1 MKHRR
6 IEPIPIRRRIASVQC
21 RIPGGGIAGLVVVAT
36 ALAILAVSCSAD
48 GAGGSGAGASS
59 DSPTVAGSGSS
70 VSTANPAA
78 KEPVVAVVKA
88 ALPAVVN
95 VTTDLFQPNPFGG
108 TPRQGRG
115 VGTGFIVRSDGI
127 IVTNCHVVEGAS
139 KITVFLNGQNGAQGR
154 HLSARV
160 IGSDCLHD
168 MAVLKV
174 GETGLP
180 TMSLGNSSL
189 LQLGQS
195 VVAIGYALDLTGGP
209 TVTAGIVSS
218 LDRTIQAQ
226 DPGCAP
232 QTCRGGVRTYAG
244 VIQTDAAINPG
255 NSGGPLLNLQGQV
268 VGIDSAGSQNAEN
281 IGFAIPI
288 DDAKATILSAEQHP
302 LAPAPYLGV
311 ITQSVTSDIA
321 LRFGLPVDHGAY
333 VVATPPD
340 SPAAKAGIQRG
351 DVIVSLSGTTINSA
365 DDVAKALGSLR
376 PGHQVAVRVV
386 TSSGATK
393 TITVTLGTRPLPA
406 QLP

>member
-1 MKHRR
+1 MHPRS
-6 IEPIPIRRRIASVQC
+6 EPASIRRRIGNVRC
-21 RIPGGGIAGLVVVAT
+21 RVPGGGLRLVLVAPV
-36 ALAILAVSCSAD
+36 LAVMAASCS
-48 GAGGSGAGASS
+48 GGGSDGVGTGATSSSPTVPAGAS
-59 DSPTVAGSGSS
+59 DA
-70 VSTANPAA
+70 STATPVTE
-78 KEPVVAVVKA
+78 EPVVAVVKES
-88 ALPAVVN
+88 LPAVVN
-95 VTTDLFQPNPFGG
+95 VTTDLFQPDPFGG
-108 TPRQGRG
+108 TRQSQG

-127 IVTNCHVVEGAS
+127 VVTNCHVVEGAS
-139 KITVFLNGQNGAQGR
+139 KITVFLTGQNRVQGR

-168 MAVLKV
+168 LAVLKV
-174 GETGLP
+174 GATGLP
-180 TMSLGNSSL
+180 TVPLGRSSV

-209 TVTAGIVSS
+209 TVTTGIVSS
-218 LDRTIQAQ
+218 LDRTIKAQ

-232 QTCRGGVRTYAG
+232 QTCRGGVRTYTG

-255 NSGGPLLNLQGQV
+255 NSGGPLLNLRGQV

-288 DDAKATILSAEQHP
+288 DDAKDTILNAEQHP

-321 LRFGLPVDHGAY
+321 LRFGLAVDHGAY

-340 SPAAKAGIQRG
+340 SPAAKAGLEKG
-351 DVIVSLSGTTINSA
+351 DVIVSLNGTPIGSA

-376 PGHQVAVRVV
+376 PGDRVAARVV
-386 TSSGATK
+386 TSSGATESI
-393 TITVTLGTRPLPA
+393 TITLGTRPLPA

>member
-1 MKHRR
+1 
-6 IEPIPIRRRIASVQC
+6 
-21 RIPGGGIAGLVVVAT
+21 LVVVAT
-36 ALAILAVSCSAD
+36 TLAILAASCSGS
-48 GAGGSGAGASS
+48 GAGGSGAGARS
-59 DSPTVAGSGSS
+59 DSPTLTGASS
-70 VSTANPAA
+70 VSTTAPAA
-78 KEPVVAVVKA
+78 EEPVVAVVKA

-95 VTTDLFQPNPFGG
+95 VTTDLFQPNPVGG
-108 TPRQGRG
+108 APQQGRG
-115 VGTGFIVRSDGI
+115 VGTGFTVRSDGV

-139 KITVFLNGQNGAQGR
+139 RVTVFLNSPNGAHGR

-168 MAVLKV
+168 IAVLKV
-174 GETGLP
+174 SATGLP
-180 TMSLGNSSL
+180 TVPLGSSSL

-268 VGIDSAGSQNAEN
+268 VAIDSAGSQNAEN

-288 DDAKATILSAEQHP
+288 DDAKETIQSAEQHP
-302 LAPAPYLGV
+302 LAPAPFLGV

-321 LRFGLPVDHGAY
+321 LRFGLPIDHGAY

-340 SPAAKAGIQRG
+340 SPAGKAGVQQG
-351 DVIVSLSGTTINSA
+351 DVIVSINGTTINSA

-376 PGHQVAVRVV
+376 PGDQVAVRVV
-386 TSSGATK
+386 TSSGAAK

>member
-1 MKHRR
+1 MTQRG
-6 IEPIPIRRRIASVQC
+6 IEPIPIWRRIARVQC
-21 RIPGGGIAGLVVVAT
+21 RIRSGIARLVVVRA
-36 ALAILAVSCSAD
+36 ALAILAVSCSGG
-48 GAGGSGAGASS
+48 GAAGAGAGASS
-59 DSPTVAGSGSS
+59 DSPTVAGGVSS
-70 VSTANPAA
+70 VSTGSVAE
-78 KEPVVAVVKA
+78 EPVVAVVKA

-108 TPRQGRG
+108 TPQQGRG
-115 VGTGFIVRSDGI
+115 VGTGFIVGSDGT

-168 MAVLKV
+168 IVVLKV
-174 GETGLP
+174 GATGLP
-180 TMSLGNSSL
+180 TVPLGSSSL

-218 LDRTIQAQ
+218 LDRTIKAQ

-255 NSGGPLLNLQGQV
+255 NSGGPLLNLEGHV

-288 DDAKATILSAEQHP
+288 DDAKDTIQSAEQHP

-340 SPAAKAGIQRG
+340 SPAAKAGVRQG
-351 DVIVSLSGTTINSA
+351 DVIVSLNGTTIGSA

-376 PGHQVAVRVV
+376 PGDQVAVRVV